1 MPCLLAMKMGKK
13 KKKKKKKKNSVNAL
27 TKPIS
32 GAF

>member
-1 MPCLLAMKMGKK
+1 MPCLLAMKMG
-13 KKKKKKKKNSVNAL
+13 KKKKKKKNSVNAL